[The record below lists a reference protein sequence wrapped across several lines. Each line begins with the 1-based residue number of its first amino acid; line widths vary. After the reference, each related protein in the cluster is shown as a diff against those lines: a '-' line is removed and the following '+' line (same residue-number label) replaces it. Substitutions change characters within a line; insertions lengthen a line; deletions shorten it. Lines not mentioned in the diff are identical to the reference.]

1 MNPYFNSIRMLYN
14 CFKITG
20 MVRLK
25 QFVYGILFG
34 VLRCS
39 TFFMLPSFVKLT
51 TVIGFTQLG
60 GLGQMEVD
68 AMGAIWGN

>member
-1 MNPYFNSIRMLYN
+1 
-14 CFKITG
+14 